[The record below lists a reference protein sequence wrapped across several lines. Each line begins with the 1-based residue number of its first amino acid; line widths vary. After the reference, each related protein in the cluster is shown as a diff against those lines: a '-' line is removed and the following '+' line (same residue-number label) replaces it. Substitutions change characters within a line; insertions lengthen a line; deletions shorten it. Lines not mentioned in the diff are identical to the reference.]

1 MNISQNGLDLIK
13 KFEGF
18 RDTAYVCPA
27 GVMTIGYG
35 TTVIDGKPVKRGM
48 RCTREQ
54 AEMWLET
61 DANTFLRQIEKYISD
76 DIELNQNQVD
86 SLASFV
92 YNIGIGNFKK
102 STLLK
107 HLNEGFFV
115 LAANEF
121 ARWNKGGGRV
131 LKGLVDRRAEEADLF
146 TSTEGL

>member
-121 ARWNKGGGRV
+121 A
-131 LKGLVDRRAEEADLF
+131 
-146 TSTEGL
+146 

>member
-131 LKGLVDRRAEEADLF
+131 LKGLVDRRAEESDLF